1 MTRPFCVCVPARNEA
16 GCVATLIEA
25 LGMQEGVGRVRVALL
40 VNNSDD
46 GTAEVARSAAE
57 HSNGRVLLRIWE
69 KTLAPGEAHAG
80 SARRAAMALG
90 MEWLA
95 CDDGLLISTDADCR
109 PPPGWIAANLA
120 AAASGIIIG
129 GAILLDERE
138 PIAPEVRAIRTAL
151 DAYWQAVREIEDA
164 IDPLP
169 WDPPPRHGDHTGA
182 SLALDVGLYRR
193 AGGVPLLANGEDR
206 ALVAAAIGTGGRLV
220 HPPSIWTRAS
230 ARDLGRAAGGMAEDM
245 RRWRSLIGSG
255 DALSVPAL
263 RHWRDRARWRRAW
276 RIAHGDSAVP
286 TAEAAL
292 DPMPNDMLLEWK
304 RAA

>member
-16 GCVATLIEA
+16 GRVATLIEA
-25 LGMQEGVGRVRVALL
+25 LSMQEGVGLVRVALL

-57 HSNGRVLLRIWE
+57 HRHGRVLLRMRDM
-69 KTLAPGEAHAG
+69 TLAPGEAHAG

-90 MEWLA
+90 IEWLDT
-95 CDDGLLISTDADCR
+95 DDGLLISTDADCR

-120 AAASGIIIG
+120 AAAPGTVIG

-138 PIAPEVRAIRTAL
+138 PVTPEMRAIRTAL
-151 DAYWQAVREIEDA
+151 DAYWQAVRDIEDA

-193 AGGVPLLANGEDR
+193 AGGVPPLASGEDQ
-206 ALVAAAIGTGGRLV
+206 ALVAAAIGAGGRLV
-220 HPPSIWTRAS
+220 HPPSVWTRTS
-230 ARDLGRAAGGMAEDM
+230 ARDVGRAAGGMAEDM
-245 RRWRSLIGSG
+245 RRWRSLVGSG
-255 DALSVPAL
+255 DAMTVPAL
-263 RHWRDRARWRRAW
+263 SHWRERARWRRAW
-276 RIAHGDSAVP
+276 RIAHGDATLP
-286 TAEAAL
+286 AAEAAL
-292 DPMPNDMLLEWK
+292 EPMPNDMVLEWK